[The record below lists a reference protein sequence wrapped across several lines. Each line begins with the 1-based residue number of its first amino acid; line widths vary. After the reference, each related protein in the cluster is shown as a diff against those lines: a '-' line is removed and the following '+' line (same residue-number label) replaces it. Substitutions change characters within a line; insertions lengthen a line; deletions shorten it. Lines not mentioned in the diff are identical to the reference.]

1 MDKVQPYRQPMV
13 TATGIFLG
21 FMLNFTSEWTRQ
33 TFSIQR
39 LRDVAVA
46 IGIVTS
52 LALLLLTL
60 FRILSMSYP
69 ANPYKFYRKTLLFFL
84 IGIFIPFVAFII
96 VIVEKFILNFS
107 DKAS

>member
-1 MDKVQPYRQPMV
+1 MV

-33 TFSIQR
+33 TLSIQK
-39 LRDVAVA
+39 LRDVVLA
-46 IGIVTS
+46 IGIIVS

-60 FRILSMSYP
+60 FRTLSMSYP
-69 ANPYKFYRKTLLFFL
+69 PNPYKFYRKTLLFFL

-96 VIVEKFILNFS
+96 VIAEKFVVSFFR
-107 DKAS
+107 

>member
-1 MDKVQPYRQPMV
+1 MDKVHPYRQPMV

-33 TFSIQR
+33 TILFQR
-39 LRDVAVA
+39 FRDVVVA
-46 IGIVTS
+46 ISIVTS

-60 FRILSMSYP
+60 FRTLSMSYP

-84 IGIFIPFVAFII
+84 IGISIPFVAFVMVII
-96 VIVEKFILNFS
+96 EKFVISFFR
-107 DKAS
+107 